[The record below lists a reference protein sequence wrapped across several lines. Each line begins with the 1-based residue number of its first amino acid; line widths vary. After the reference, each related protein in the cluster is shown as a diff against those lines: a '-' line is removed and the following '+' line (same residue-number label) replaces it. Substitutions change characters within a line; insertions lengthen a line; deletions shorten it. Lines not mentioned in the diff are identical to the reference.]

1 MIPANKHLILQR
13 AFSKDLPLLFVP
25 TLAGNFLLLLGMEYL
40 VEAQFDAVL
49 VQDLQVADSAANVK
63 ALEMVVTWTQFFA
76 LRFVLSAITSPYI
89 FKSGKLGPENP
100 ISIKDM
106 SVNPQLLLSSLI
118 QCYTYRYILYN

>member
-1 MIPANKHLILQR
+1 MYHNMIPANKHLILQR

-40 VEAQFDAVL
+40 VEAQFDVVL

-76 LRFVLSAITSPYI
+76 LRFVLSAITSPLTSS
-89 FKSGKLGPENP
+89 KVENWAQRILFP
-100 ISIKDM
+100 LRTC
-106 SVNPQLLLSSLI
+106 QLTHSYSCHL
-118 QCYTYRYILYN
+118 